1 MTFIGQIREATDR
14 VAGLPALDVDAAG
27 LAASVRGLDDAALTS
42 LLSDAAS
49 VVQGWQMLQ
58 AVVTGVVAERSARSL
73 GHTGLAAKGGF
84 RTPTEMVRVLTGVSK
99 AEATRAVKVGESLVG
114 PAVDFDVLSGVGDD
128 SSGSTDAVG
137 GAARVPWH
145 EPLRVALLEG
155 GLTQAQYD
163 AIFRGLGEPPARD
176 DADAEMF
183 AAAWSAAACELIGE
197 ASSCTVEMLGDQART
212 LRDLLDEEGAQE
224 RLRAA
229 YEARSLRMWRGPD
242 GCRRAT
248 IAFDP
253 EGGEWFDSVLS
264 AALRPRRGG
273 PRFVSDAER
282 AAADELAADP
292 RSNEQLAYDL
302 VFDLLR
308 AGALAEAKD
317 VCGTRAPGVR
327 LIVVKDAVTGP
338 DVHRDPFGRLLAVA
352 HTEDARATVDGAA
365 IERAL
370 CVGGAVEVTVDSC
383 GRPLDVGREARLF
396 TPAQRIALAARDGGC
411 MWPGC
416 DRPPAMT
423 EAHHCTPWSEGG
435 CTDIDDG
442 VSLCA
447 FHHVELHFRGWAVEN
462 DGQGRFLLFPPPGAG
477 ADALRGMGTLDA
489 ECGAIVL
496 RSRSALRWLWDPP
509 PDRVGWRTDPAAVFA
524 GPSGCPAWAQ
534 SARDETRCRPRG
546 GSVQGADGLG

>member
-1 MTFIGQIREATDR
+1 MTFIGQIREATNR
-14 VAGLPALDVDAAG
+14 VAGLAVLDVEASG
-27 LAASVRGLDDAALTS
+27 LAASVRGLDDAALTA

-49 VVQGWQMLQ
+49 VVQGWQKLQ
-58 AVVTGVVAERSARSL
+58 AVVTGVVAERSAREF

-84 RTPTEMVRVLTGVSK
+84 RTPTEMVRVLTGVTK

-114 PAVDFDVLSGVGDD
+114 AAVVVDD
-128 SSGSTDAVG
+128 GLDSAAG

-145 EPLRVALLEG
+145 EPLRVALLG
-155 GLTQAQYD
+155 GDLTQAQYD

-176 DADAEMF
+176 GADAEMF
-183 AAAWSAAACELIGE
+183 AAAWSAAATELIGE
-197 ASSCTVEMLGDQART
+197 ASSCTVELLGDQART

-229 YEARSLRMWRGPD
+229 FDARSLRTWRGAD

-248 IAFDP
+248 VTFDP

-273 PRFVSDAER
+273 PRFVSEHER
-282 AAADELAADP
+282 AAAEELAADP
-292 RSNEQLAYDL
+292 RTNEQLAYDL

-308 AGALAEAKD
+308 AGALAEAND

-327 LIVVKDAVTGP
+327 LIAVKDAVTG
-338 DVHRDPFGRLLAVA
+338 DDAHRDVFGRLLAVA
-352 HTEDARATVDGAA
+352 HTEDGRTTVGGAA

-370 CVGGAVEVTVDSC
+370 CIGGAVEITVDSR
-383 GRPLDVGREARLF
+383 GRPLDVAREARLF

-442 VSLCA
+442 ISLCA
-447 FHHVELHFRGWAVEN
+447 FHHVELHFRGWAIAN
-462 DGQGRFLLFPPPGAG
+462 DGQGRFLLFPPPDAG
-477 ADALRGMGTLDA
+477 ADALVGMGPLDA
-489 ECGAIVL
+489 GRGAIVL
-496 RSRSALRWLWDPP
+496 RSKSALRWLWDPP
-509 PDRVGWRTDPAAVFA
+509 PDRVGWRTDPAAALVA
-524 GPSGCPAWAQ
+524 GAV
-534 SARDETRCRPRG
+534 G
-546 GSVQGADGLG
+546 GG